1 MILDYILFS
10 INIIFMKRYE
20 VNIEENVVQ
29 TFSFEIPPGEC
40 QFRQMEIHNLDDDSW
55 TEWKEF

>member
-1 MILDYILFS
+1 MDIYDYVQENYYNC
-10 INIIFMKRYE
+10 NIVLE
-20 VNIEENVVQ
+20 
-29 TFSFEIPPGEC
+29 PGEC

>member
-1 MILDYILFS
+1 MMW
-10 INIIFMKRYE
+10 IFMIMFKKITII
-20 VNIEENVVQ
+20 VK
-29 TFSFEIPPGEC
+29 C